1 MLRMLRGHLE
11 AEEPEK
17 ANHPDGCRREHS
29 RAPRTITAARTSKE
43 KSRAQGMLLLQQQ
56 ISALQEEF
64 RKHESRWSA
73 AHLNLQ
79 NQIDTLMKQNLE
91 LRDELRAS
99 ELQRLEAKKK
109 SAASLCTR
117 RESGTLVSESTF
129 GRISLQT
136 TDEEIMTQYTGSE
149 SHCAMLTGQRSSS
162 RNLTSP
168 KPISINIETI
178 SQDDRDKA
186 LFMNLQDRSATPT
199 GRRTPF
205 EERMAE
211 FEDQKV
217 IHRSSQSLQKSRGRK
232 SSTAACYVAMLKEND
247 LATNEN
253 DTCLSATE
261 SSEGRYFIQGQTDEL
276 TRSSPSIADPK
287 VEESLSDNCKIT
299 TFPNGTKKEISA
311 DKRTTVLRFL
321 NGDVKKIMPDQRVVY
336 YYANAQTTHTTYP
349 SGLEVVRF
357 PNKQTEKFHPD
368 GSKEIVFPDG
378 TVKHLKDGNEK
389 TVFPD
394 GTTVKVERNGDK
406 TIVFSNGQKEI
417 HTAQFK
423 RREYPDGSVKTVYC
437 NGCQETKYASG
448 RVKVK
453 DEAGNIILDKN

>member
-1 MLRMLRGHLE
+1 
-11 AEEPEK
+11 
-17 ANHPDGCRREHS
+17 
-29 RAPRTITAARTSKE
+29 
-43 KSRAQGMLLLQQQ
+43 LLQQQ

-253 DTCLSATE
+253 GKSAQLYGQESTGLLVLLCLSPRWTISHLWGGLHLMGE
-261 SSEGRYFIQGQTDEL
+261 PQKQKSLSL
-276 TRSSPSIADPK
+276 KPVSSPKTLYHLDPKIEKGELEEKIQPPDSK